1 MKTDTALIWDQVI
14 KLDTYSNTLNWQR
27 GLSFLGFAIS
37 WAKVSCCLSGSMK
50 SMSKGWSIMLRY
62 ANPGWIH
69 YGLIIEFCKG
79 YLHARPAQRLLNPP
93 TPPSLHFLHHT
104 FFCTFVCTPGIL
116 ASNMNHFHSPSSCLN
131 CRQRAKKA
139 RIQYSA
145 NAELNFEG
153 LSCRQ
158 SSLPPPTTI

>member
-1 MKTDTALIWDQVI
+1 
-14 KLDTYSNTLNWQR
+14 
-27 GLSFLGFAIS
+27 
-37 WAKVSCCLSGSMK
+37 MK
-50 SMSKGWSIMLRY
+50 SVSKGWSIMLRY

-104 FFCTFVCTPGIL
+104 FFCTFGCTPGIL

-145 NAELNFEG
+145 NAELKFEG
-153 LSCRQ
+153 LSSMH
-158 SSLPPPTTI
+158 SSLPPQPPYRSLHHPTDHISMQSLWNFFSADEISQTLGEICN